1 MVCLGINHFAI
12 LPNGSLTEVYNGIT
26 FVVIFITTETEQT
39 GTSDFIDRNIAV
51 NDIVARNVD
60 DKLFWLVSVVGNV
73 LNVQYLLGSA
83 TAYYR
88 TIVEVNGKTLGVVG
102 AGHIGKNVIKIA
114 QALDI
119 VKKWLAQGRELDKDY
134 LAKDLGNYIKTLE
147 HS

>member
-1 MVCLGINHFAI
+1 MIRQFPDSVKLICEAGTGYNNIDFDVAKEKKITVC
-12 LPNGSLTEVYNGIT
+12 
-26 FVVIFITTETEQT
+26 
-39 GTSDFIDRNIAV
+39 NIPSYSSKRV
-51 NDIVARNVD
+51 PH
-60 DKLFWLVSVVGNV
+60 
-73 LNVQYLLGSA
+73 
-83 TAYYR
+83 
-88 TIVEVNGKTLGVVG
+88 VEVNGKTLGVVG